1 MKFSFGFDPKR
12 IKSCFRGFL
21 RTRENSPII
30 GDKTLAGKLID
41 QITKEGRSILDSLSE
56 ECEKLKKDDKTSL
69 YWVAILFYC
78 CPVSLLVAI
87 SFAFLQHGILLISG
101 CYWLVWKVPRNG
113 IKRFIRFV
121 RRRNPAN

>member
-1 MKFSFGFDPKR
+1 M
-12 IKSCFRGFL
+12 
-21 RTRENSPII
+21 

-41 QITKEGRSILDSLSE
+41 QITKECCSILDSLSE
-56 ECEKLKKDDKTSL
+56 EREKLKKDDKTCL
-69 YWVAILFYC
+69 YWVAVLFYYW
-78 CPVSLLVAI
+78 PISLLVAI
-87 SFAFLQHGILLISG
+87 SFAFLQHGLIVISG